1 MLNREPQSLRR
12 YYTIKT
18 GNNSGFAAHIIN
30 QLLIEIMAM
39 IENIKNF
46 SMVLVIFLLMT
57 GSGNALSQ
65 ELDSDD
71 GTEPKGHKKSI
82 SVLPIIMYDSDIGFG
97 FGVKGVAKNYCR
109 RNESFDV
116 MLFGSTKGE
125 QQYVLTFSIPDFEI
139 RQGTIYPLALDLK
152 IEFDKLLKSNFFGI
166 GNEAKNN
173 DDYQFPRELLKF
185 QMAVSR
191 AFTHSF
197 VGELTFRYTHYS
209 VYGYDLGWQTITD
222 QTPGA
227 GQTEVTIFSTSCRYD
242 TRDSW
247 IHPCQG
253 FKLELKVE
261 QALKVL
267 TTDWDFNKVRL
278 EFSIYRKLISRNHI
292 FAFRWWMQHL
302 QGNAPYQEL
311 SKIGDSW
318 TARGYKADRF
328 LDNTMALT
336 SVEYRFHI
344 YKKLGGVLFADA
356 GRVWP
361 EVEKFNIKNWH
372 RNWGVGFRY
381 YLENFV
387 TRFDVGTSNE
397 GTRLFFNFGHVF

>member
-1 MLNREPQSLRR
+1 MSTDEPQSLRW
-12 YYTIKT
+12 YYTIRNCK
-18 GNNSGFAAHIIN
+18 NSGFAVHIIY
-30 QLLIEIMAM
+30 QLLIKIMTI
-39 IENIKNF
+39 IENVKRLRI
-46 SMVLVIFLLMT
+46 VLAIILLIT
-57 GSGNALSQ
+57 SHGNAFFQ
-65 ELDSDD
+65 EVDNNDETQSNR
-71 GTEPKGHKKSI
+71 HKKSI
-82 SVLPIIMYDSDIGFG
+82 SVLPIVMYDSDIGFG
-97 FGVKGVAKNYCR
+97 FGAKGVAKNYCK

-116 MLFGSTKGE
+116 MLFASTKGE

-173 DDYQFPRELLKF
+173 GYQFPRELLKF

-197 VGELTFRYTHYS
+197 VGELAFRYTHYS
-209 VYGYDLGWQTITD
+209 AYGYDLGWQTITD

-227 GQTEVTIFSTSCRYD
+227 GQTDVTIFSTSCRYD

-292 FAFRWWMQHL
+292 FAFRWWL
-302 QGNAPYQEL
+302 QQVKGRAPYQEL

-336 SVEYRFHI
+336 SVEYRFNI
-344 YKKLGGVLFADA
+344 YKKLGGVVFADA

-361 EVEKFNIKNWH
+361 KVEKFNIRNWH
-372 RNWGVGFRY
+372 SNWGAGFRY
-381 YLENFV
+381 YLKNFV

-397 GTRLFFNFGHVF
+397 GTRFFFNFGHVF